1 MIPPQPRS
9 RAQAVKSQK
18 DPAARKLAW
27 PTYLGITALLL
38 LFVVAL
44 AGGIIWY
51 NSLKTTELMVAA
63 TERQMIET
71 GEKISE
77 RIGLL
82 YDPLYA
88 IVAIASQ
95 VPEMKAPLHDD
106 GHTGMP
112 MLLRALRFYPQ
123 ILSLYVGFDNGD
135 FFMVSHIAGE
145 DRSRLRIVLEAPEK
159 AAFANEIITAGKDG
173 ARTEGWIFL
182 DDDGVEVG
190 RRDVATTSFDPRER
204 PWYGPARHSDLVQRS
219 DLYIFASNNEP
230 GFSLSRSFT
239 AAMPG
244 VLGADLAASDLSHFL
259 SEQRVTPTSVSFI
272 FTRSGE
278 IVAFPD
284 RARVAA
290 LVPSNGEMMVPLPKL
305 TELNE
310 PAAAGLFAAYQASG
324 VSGTLVYTV
333 AHRTYIGRIIEIAAR
348 YGRDQLLAIA
358 VPIDEIEGPII
369 ELRNR
374 TLFYSIAVLVFV
386 LPLYVTLIVAW
397 LDRRLGR
404 SGPASRDIKGD

>member
-1 MIPPQPRS
+1 
-9 RAQAVKSQK
+9 
-18 DPAARKLAW
+18 
-27 PTYLGITALLL
+27 
-38 LFVVAL
+38 
-44 AGGIIWY
+44 
-51 NSLKTTELMVAA
+51 MVAA
-63 TERQMIET
+63 AERQMIET

-106 GHTGMP
+106 GHTGMT
-112 MLLRALRFYPQ
+112 MLLRTLRFYPQ

-145 DRSRLRIVLEAPEK
+145 GRARLRTVLQAPQT

-173 ARTEGWIFL
+173 ARTERWIFL

-190 RRDVATTSFDPRER
+190 RRDVAPTSFDPRHR
-204 PWYGPARHSDLVQRS
+204 PWYEPARHSDLVQRS

-230 GFSLSRSFT
+230 GFSLSRSFR
-239 AAMPG
+239 AALPG
-244 VLGADLAASDLSHFL
+244 VFGADLAASDLSDFL
-259 SEQRVTPTSVSFI
+259 SKQRVTPTSISFI

-284 RARVAA
+284 NARVAA

-333 AHRTYIGRIIEIAAR
+333 AHRTYIGRIIEISAR

-358 VPIDEIEGPII
+358 VPIDEIEQPII

-397 LDRRLGR
+397 IDRRPGR
-404 SGPASRDIKGD
+404 SHPPSE

>member
-1 MIPPQPRS
+1 
-9 RAQAVKSQK
+9 
-18 DPAARKLAW
+18 
-27 PTYLGITALLL
+27 
-38 LFVVAL
+38 
-44 AGGIIWY
+44 
-51 NSLKTTELMVAA
+51 MVAA
-63 TERQMIET
+63 AERQMIET
-71 GEKISE
+71 AEKISE

-88 IVAIASQ
+88 IVAFASQ
-95 VPEMKAPLHDD
+95 VPELKAPLHDD

-145 DRSRLRIVLEAPEK
+145 GRARLRVVLGAPEK

-173 ARTEGWIFL
+173 GRTERWIFL

-190 RRDVATTSFDPRER
+190 RREVATTSFDPQQR
-204 PWYGPARHSDLVQRS
+204 PWYGPARSSDLAQRS

-230 GFSLSRSFT
+230 GFSLSRRFT
-239 AAMPG
+239 AVMSG
-244 VLGADLAASDLSHFL
+244 VLGADLAASDLSDFL
-259 SEQRVTPTSVSFI
+259 SKQRVTPTSVSFI

-284 RARVAA
+284 KARVAA
-290 LVPSNGEMMVPLPKL
+290 LVPRTGEMMLPLPKL

-333 AHRTYIGRIIEIAAR
+333 ADRTYIGRIVEIAAR

-358 VPIDEIEGPII
+358 VPIDEIQRPII

-386 LPLYVTLIVAW
+386 LPLYVTLVVAW
-397 LDRRLGR
+397 IDRRLGR
-404 SGPASRDIKGD
+404 SRLPLRAIESE

>member
-1 MIPPQPRS
+1 MIPSQLRS

-63 TERQMIET
+63 AERQMIET

-145 DRSRLRIVLEAPEK
+145 GRARLRVVLEAPEE

-173 ARTEGWIFL
+173 VRTERWVFL

-190 RRDVATTSFDPRER
+190 RRDVASTSFDPRQR

-259 SEQRVTPTSVSFI
+259 SKQRVTPTSVSFI

-284 RARVAA
+284 EARVAA
-290 LVPSNGEMMVPLPKL
+290 LVPRNGEMMVPLPKL

-333 AHRTYIGRIIEIAAR
+333 ADRTYIGRIVEIAAR

-358 VPIDEIEGPII
+358 VPIDEIQRPII

-386 LPLYVTLIVAW
+386 LPLYVTLIVGW

-404 SGPASRDIKGD
+404 SGPASRDIKGR

>member
-1 MIPPQPRS
+1 MISLQLRS
-9 RAQAVKSQK
+9 RAESIKLRK

-38 LFVVAL
+38 LIVVAL

-63 TERQMIET
+63 AERQMIET

-95 VPEMKAPLHDD
+95 VPELKAPLHGD

-145 DRSRLRIVLEAPEK
+145 DRAPMRIVLEAPEK
-159 AAFANEIITAGKDG
+159 AAFANEVITAGSDG
-173 ARTEGWIFL
+173 VRTERWIFL
-182 DDDGVEVG
+182 DDDGVEIG
-190 RRDVATTSFDPRER
+190 RRDVATTSFDPRQR

-230 GFSLSRSFT
+230 GFSLSRRFT

-259 SEQRVTPTSVSFI
+259 SKQRVTPTSVSFI

-284 RARVAA
+284 KARVAA
-290 LVPSNGEMMVPLPKL
+290 LVPRNGEMMVPLPKL

-324 VSGTLVYTV
+324 VSGTLVYTF
-333 AHRTYIGRIIEIAAR
+333 ADRTYIGRIVEIAAR

-358 VPIDEIEGPII
+358 VPIDEIQRPII

-397 LDRRLGR
+397 IDRRLGR
-404 SGPASRDIKGD
+404 GRPPLRAIEGE